1 MASVQDKTH
10 QRVSYARTLLEH
22 SIKNAHACS
31 MLQARFDIS
40 RSRAYE
46 ILTLAKAALM
56 DDRDAYTASEDS
68 ALDVE
73 SLQGQLVYLISVK
86 AAEGDMKAVAQGV
99 KALDSILGWN
109 GRKATLQNTHDT
121 ACCE

>member
-22 SIKNAHACS
+22 NVKNSHACS
-31 MLQARFDIS
+31 MLQARFGIS

-46 ILTLAKAALM
+46 LIKDAHEELM
-56 DDRDAYTASEDS
+56 ADKDAYTEKEDGP
-68 ALDVE
+68 LDVD
-73 SLQGQLVYLISVK
+73 SLQGQLVYLISIK

-109 GRKATLQNTHDT
+109 GRKATLQGSHATGY
-121 ACCE
+121 CE